1 MMRVS
6 SLKHFGVKSMR
17 TGSES
22 FMWNQVQPGISY
34 FLSRICTSANIH
46 RRCFQ
51 LSFSSRSTGNVRQ
64 KSDFILPKTD
74 VPAQVQRSSVNLHR
88 AIIQSFANIGETG
101 KSLKWV
107 EELERRDSFD
117 PAIDF
122 DLLKELCES
131 VSIQLAGTKSNEV
144 KLHAD
149 MKKLFSYMMLV
160 ENPGSVIDPKLLRHL
175 FDVYLKQLCDT
186 DGADKFFKESSLI
199 CEPRIE
205 SYNALMSVYLRWG
218 ESHILR
224 EKIEEI
230 FYMIQASNLTPNQET
245 FEQSLK
251 SCLSLN
257 EPMSFDRRLAKKY
270 LTSFEKMLGNE
281 KITAHVI
288 DFLFPRSRSIEKLEG
303 EVEIKKIFSN
313 GHIKFVKE
321 FNNVRSTHRDNV
333 FARTRIA
340 EELDEFIAE
349 MSKMGNFYLQ
359 PTYTTHCHLAAVW
372 SRTRTID
379 GLLKAERHA
388 MRSLNITLASKK
400 KVRIDSFY
408 PVLHGWLECVDDDV
422 DIAER
427 ITEWVDT
434 LKKYGMK
441 DENDYQEVQKLYS
454 IAILA
459 WRISGLIKQNCDG
472 IDDRL
477 SNASRCIDL
486 LESSL
491 RFARSSF
498 DYDIASFYHVAGA
511 LRYVLTICEQ
521 QNLRSDDRVYHLI
534 NEFIELIS
542 DLSHKFMGDL
552 TSLSPEDKENVLQA
566 IRLRNSMNCLYTE
579 TILLIRKSEKELLK
593 LEDSVEFRI
602 KHLSNIEQVLH
613 ITDLMNSILNMAGY
627 DNDSDNI
634 NFHLLSPTPRYLQ
647 LPELSTEKLLKEV
660 LITCGNFSTLK
671 ENTMFKSDLLRVIV
685 RCFDSVVSPSQV
697 PHSFMGDKSGV
708 FLHTVKALDK
718 LSGSLTNV
726 EATMYEE
733 LKHVMRRIE
742 NGIQADE
749 TSRFQNKKV
758 CLDILRKHLK

>member
-1 MMRVS
+1 
-6 SLKHFGVKSMR
+6 MR

-22 FMWNQVQPGISY
+22 SMWTQVGPGISY
-34 FLSRICTSANIH
+34 FLSRNYTSANIQ

-51 LSFSSRSTGNVRQ
+51 LSFISRSTGNVRQ
-64 KSDFILPKTD
+64 KSDFILPNTD
-74 VPAQVQRSSVNLHR
+74 VPANVQRSSVNLHR

-117 PAIDF
+117 PAR
-122 DLLKELCES
+122 DLDLVKELCES

-149 MKKLFSYMMLV
+149 MKKLFSYMKLV

-175 FDVYLKQLCDT
+175 CDVYLKHLCDT

-218 ESHILR
+218 ESHILQK
-224 EKIEEI
+224 KIEEI
-230 FYMIQASNLTPNQET
+230 WDMIQASNLTPNQET
-245 FEQSLK
+245 FELSLK

-257 EPMSFDRRLAKKY
+257 EPMSFDRKLAKKY
-270 LTSFEKMLGNE
+270 LTSFEKILGNNE
-281 KITAHVI
+281 KITTHVI
-288 DFLFPRSRSIEKLEG
+288 DFLFPRSRSIENLDG
-303 EVEIKKIFSN
+303 EAEIKNIFSN

-321 FNNVRSTHRDNV
+321 FNNVRCTHRDNV
-333 FARTRIA
+333 FARTSIA
-340 EELDEFIAE
+340 EELDEFIKE
-349 MSKMGNFYLQ
+349 MSEIDNFHLQ
-359 PTYTTHCHLAAVW
+359 PKDTTYCHLAAVW
-372 SRTRTID
+372 SRTRTIN

-388 MRSLNITLASKK
+388 MRSLSITLALKK

-408 PVLHGWLECVDDDV
+408 PVLQGWLECVDDGV
-422 DIAER
+422 DTAER

-441 DENDYQEVQKLYS
+441 DENDYHEVQKLYS

-459 WRISGLIKQNCDG
+459 WRTSGLIKQNCDG
-472 IDDRL
+472 VDDRL
-477 SNASRCIDL
+477 SNASRCIDM

-491 RFARSSF
+491 RFARNSF
-498 DYDIASFYHVAGA
+498 DYDISSFYHVAGA
-511 LRYVLTICEQ
+511 LRYVLTINEQ

-534 NEFIELIS
+534 KKLIELIS
-542 DLSHKFMGDL
+542 DLNHKFMGDL
-552 TSLSPEDKENVLQA
+552 NSLSLEDKESVLQA
-566 IRLRNSMNCLYTE
+566 TRLRNSMNCLYTE
-579 TILLIRKSEKELLK
+579 MILLIRKSAKELLK
-593 LEDSVEFRI
+593 HEDSVEFRI
-602 KHLSNIEQVLH
+602 KHLSNIEQMLH
-613 ITDLMNSILNMAGY
+613 ITDVTNSILNMAGY
-627 DNDSDNI
+627 DNESDNT
-634 NFHLLSPTPRYLQ
+634 NLHLLSPTPQYLQ
-647 LPELSTEKLLKEV
+647 LPEPSSEKLLKEV

-685 RCFDSVVSPSQV
+685 RCFDSVLSPSQV
-697 PHSFMGDKSGV
+697 PHSFTGDKSVV

-742 NGIQADE
+742 NGIQSDE
-749 TSRFQNKKV
+749 TLRSQNKKT